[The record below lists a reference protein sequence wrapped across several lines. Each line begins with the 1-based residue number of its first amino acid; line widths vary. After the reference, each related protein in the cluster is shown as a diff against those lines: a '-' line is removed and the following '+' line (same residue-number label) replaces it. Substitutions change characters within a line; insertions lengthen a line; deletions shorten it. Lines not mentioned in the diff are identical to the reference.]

1 MYYQSFVTSVHP
13 CDSRTATSVDV
24 PMTTTGRERN
34 IPLDLSVKQ
43 PSRSMKL
50 AALCTSG
57 LSRTKISSPVTD
69 PSSIH
74 LNFRPHGE
82 GYTGNSAVNVMP
94 TSTLLCSRKGPL
106 SPDLGGRPS
115 SGKVSFLENGEPR
128 SAASVPPYVGP
139 YTHLPVHRSTPTDAC
154 LVTNAPYRQAPYH
167 VINASPTI
175 STRGYDVREHFVA
188 TRYDGDSHNGTVPS
202 FTGSSQR
209 FPYIKSSHTSRSLP
223 AIGTNQSQNHLA
235 CRTSSSDTRSHN
247 SWNGLIKE
255 RNCNSVESHAVG
267 LSVKSYYSSLG
278 GLARLEDDMRSQ
290 FSLVQSSQEMCKG
303 QRSMQNGNV
312 GDKLPPALPARTCF
326 RNSKNTVNEV
336 IVIDDEPEP
345 IHVSQE
351 SKVNVEP
358 TVTQLYAVTTDHCDI
373 SIKRHCS
380 TEDNEASIRGP
391 KMPRLVAFCGN
402 KSSENDSQANVI
414 LYPDPPALTAA
425 VVTIAATKQ
434 TGMLNNTSC
443 PSLKVTVAHNM
454 EKKCETNYYLT
465 RDPKYLYLSKN
476 LQKGQGELDVKVNNI
491 PQEEACRSIKLAAF
505 SNSLNDS
512 VHHTSREINHTQ
524 EFDKNEST
532 LSLIGVGSSPDNALL
547 CKTENL
553 QPKSNKM
560 FSHITD
566 AEGKKNSLLD
576 EHSLQVSSVD
586 AEGKKNSL
594 LDEHSLQV
602 SSVERNNLSF
612 VTTSQSM
619 FGVGSSSSLL
629 LPSETHDLYRQN
641 VYAEKNDKSLVFGA
655 SSYTQ
660 VNTSSGTLV
669 PDSAQNL
676 YRSTRISNPPMFN
689 SVSGQVTHID
699 TSDVSLQNEI
709 LTNQKTDAVSCIE
722 QDNTSLLRPLSRQPL
737 NIDKN
742 SAPLLKTVHYQLPGI
757 EANSRSL
764 ISPVHPQ
771 AIYTEANK
779 TFLKRLPQQVS
790 FTEKNN
796 GPSLGS
802 VHHQVLRVEESSG
815 SLLSCA
821 QQRVSQSQINC
832 GSLLGPVYHQV
843 SHIKT
848 TSGPLPN
855 PKHHQVLQSEVSNRS
870 LPSLAYDK
878 VPYREDNVSNA
889 PLSSLSHQNLRAS
902 TNSEALLQPSFFQV
916 QSTDV
921 NIIPVSNL
929 TSRHVTQIQANNV
942 SVSNTASPVSNMKA
956 ASMAILNREPD
967 RNPGRTANNTS
978 YGSPN
983 VDVNRTVSSTNTS
996 YAFSHA
1002 EDGKRGSTNNFCH
1015 QVPCSET
1022 SGIHMLNNKSH
1033 QGLPLFNTSYL
1044 TTPTK
1049 ANRLSLLNTISDPII
1064 FTETT
1069 NNATILNNKSHKIL
1083 GSQVNR
1089 PPASNNMSYVNPV
1102 ADVNKSPHTSRR
1114 SPANEINK
1122 SHFSNTIGSEIDVKI
1137 SPDKTFYQVSSAEVN
1152 RKKMENGSSSH
1163 IPDNQ
1168 KISLPQ
1174 PVVHQTALHTQTNS
1188 ASEVNNIFLNRVS
1201 SNENTSKSTRYQIL
1215 NATLSGIPV
1224 WKFAEGLKPEKTEVH
1239 GKMIYRKNF
1248 PEFTNYNK
1256 VRSPQ
1261 TMCTVASG
1269 NIESRIVKAPSS
1281 PGLKEVLLQASKN
1294 SPDMIDNLTATSK
1307 TPILIQSTAGATVE
1321 TKSCLLNNSIQPS
1334 NSSSLS
1340 SLERQT
1346 NKIFRTTEGSSLS
1359 VEATVGGHLNLETT
1373 TTTSSLVSNNNRI
1386 KTTNTKSL
1394 LKNTV
1399 LHKLLS
1405 CPPSGSPSPNNNKN
1419 TSTTDLKKTVKPTT
1433 KTNDR
1438 KWVGVQWKPGNSG
1451 REESKQTIE
1460 RCLNGLKHQTK
1471 PVKKRCQTVQP
1482 RTKIKQ
1488 RLRKITR
1495 SKQKVAAIGDK
1506 DRSSTEKHVSTR
1518 SQQRR
1523 HQFVDFQPRVLGV
1536 RTRNQTGLNRNLSR
1550 RCRNNNKYINTKKRE
1565 NELVREVRTKRNLR
1579 KHLLKNVYVEERGSG
1594 DEGFTRDPE
1603 EGNADSALKFTQTN
1617 TPMSRC
1623 TSSWHSKR
1631 KKQNGRQA
1639 IRRKRL
1645 KSGLDMI
1652 PKPYKRKKT
1661 KPVKS
1666 DLSLNVETADVE
1678 NCKEERTKTKYD
1690 KISFDF
1696 SNGAPLEMKRIMVNK
1711 ALGETVLHRASRL
1724 GYLEA
1729 VFYCLE
1735 TNCCDVNA
1743 RDNAGYTP
1751 LHECCSRGNLEIANA
1766 LVQHGS
1772 DVSASAIG
1780 GIRPLHDAVENDHLE
1795 IVRLLLSH
1803 GADPLIATYSGLTPL
1818 KLCKSAI
1825 LEEFF
1830 KGYMNDLSGQTETPW
1845 LFPGSATCL
1854 DVKEVGYDIWE
1865 GLPSDS
1871 ENETKDKDDFVFEV
1885 SDTPHLPTF
1894 RVQFRG
1900 ADSRILSNCIRLTD
1914 VLRQIGLTKEE
1925 FVQFYRNI
1933 EIFSIPKHEFDENA
1947 TCRQLG
1953 TDTKLD
1959 SLSTSSEDNEKS
1971 TVDVLNLSNDVRE
1984 VLGIEIV
1991 TLR

>member
-1 MYYQSFVTSVHP
+1 MYFQSFVTSVRP

-57 LSRTKISSPVTD
+57 LSRTKTLSSVTD

-74 LNFRPHGE
+74 LNFRPNGE
-82 GYTGNSAVNVMP
+82 EYTGNSAVNVMS
-94 TSTLLCSRKGPL
+94 TSTLLCSRKSPL
-106 SPDLGGRPS
+106 PSDLGRRPS

-139 YTHLPVHRSTPTDAC
+139 YTPLPVRRSTPTDAC
-154 LVTNAPYRQAPYH
+154 LVTNAPYRQVPYH
-167 VINASPTI
+167 VMNASSSTI
-175 STRGYDVREHFVA
+175 STGSYDNREHFIV
-188 TRYDGDSHNGTVPS
+188 TRYGGDSHNGSVPS
-202 FTGSSQR
+202 FAGSSQR

-223 AIGTNQSQNHLA
+223 AIGTNQSQNHLT
-235 CRTSSSDTRSHN
+235 CRTSPSDMRGHN
-247 SWNGLIKE
+247 SWNGLIRE
-255 RNCNSVESHAVG
+255 RNCNSVENHPVG

-290 FSLVQSSQEMCKG
+290 SNLVQSSQEMYKG
-303 QRSMQNGNV
+303 QHSKQNGSV
-312 GDKLPPALPARTCF
+312 GDNLPPALPARPHF

-336 IVIDDEPEP
+336 IVIDDDPEP
-345 IHVSQE
+345 THISQE
-351 SKVNVEP
+351 SKVKVES
-358 TVTQLYAVTTDHCDI
+358 TVTQLHAIPTEHSDLP
-373 SIKRHCS
+373 IKRHCS
-380 TEDNEASIRGP
+380 TEDNEANIKGP

-402 KSSENDSQANVI
+402 KSSENDGQANVI

-425 VVTIAATKQ
+425 VVTIATTKQ

-443 PSLKVTVAHNM
+443 SSPKVTVAPKV
-454 EKKCETNYYLT
+454 EKKCDTNYNLT

-476 LQKGQGELDVKVNNI
+476 LQKGQEELNVNVNNVS
-491 PQEEACRSIKLAAF
+491 QEQACRNVILADF

-512 VHHTSREINHTQ
+512 VQDTSQEINISQ
-524 EFDKNEST
+524 EFDTNEST
-532 LSLIGVGSSPDNALL
+532 SSLIGINSSSNDALL
-547 CKTENL
+547 SKTESL
-553 QPKSNKM
+553 TPKSNM
-560 FSHITD
+560 FNQITD
-566 AEGKKNSLLD
+566 TEGENKNVL
-576 EHSLQVSSVD
+576 H
-586 AEGKKNSL
+586 
-594 LDEHSLQV
+594 EHSLQV
-602 SSVERNNLSF
+602 SSVEMNNLSSF
-612 VTTSQSM
+612 VTTSQTIL
-619 FGVGSSSSLL
+619 GVESSISLL
-629 LPSETHDLYRQN
+629 LPSETHDLSRQN
-641 VYAEKNDKSLVFGA
+641 MCTEKNGKPLLVSV
-655 SSYTQ
+655 SSPFTQ
-660 VNTSSGTLV
+660 RDTSSGTLV
-669 PDSAQNL
+669 PDLTQNT
-676 YRSTRISNPPMFN
+676 YRSTSITNPPMFN
-689 SVSGQVTHID
+689 NVSGQVTHID
-699 TSDVSLQNEI
+699 TSNESLQNEI
-709 LTNQKTDAVSCIE
+709 LSNQKTDPVFCTE
-722 QDNTSLLRPLSRQPL
+722 PDNNTSLSRPISRQIL

-742 SAPLLKTVHYQLPGI
+742 SASLLKPVHYHLPCI

-771 AIYTEANK
+771 ALYTEANNN
-779 TFLKRLPQQVS
+779 TFLKPLLHQVS

-796 GPSLGS
+796 EPLLNS

-815 SLLSCA
+815 SLLSSV
-821 QQRVSQSQINC
+821 QQHVSHSQVNC
-832 GSLLGPVYHQV
+832 GSLVGPVRHQV

-848 TSGPLPN
+848 NSGPLLN
-855 PKHHQVLQSEVSNRS
+855 PIHHQVLRTEVNNRS
-870 LPSLAYDK
+870 LPSLAYDQ
-878 VPYREDNVSNA
+878 VPYRKDKVSNA
-889 PLSSLSHQNLRAS
+889 PLSSLPHQNLRTS
-902 TNSEALLQPSFFQV
+902 TNSEALLQPSSFQV
-916 QSTDV
+916 RSTDV
-921 NIIPVSNL
+921 NIVPVSNL
-929 TSRHVTQIQANNV
+929 KSRHVTQIQANNV
-942 SVSNTASPVSNMKA
+942 SVLNTVSPVPNMKA
-956 ASMAILNREPD
+956 TNMPILNRTSD
-967 RNPGRTANNTS
+967 RSPGPTANNTN

-983 VDVNRTVSSTNTS
+983 VDLNRTVSSSNTS
-996 YAFSHA
+996 YTFSHA
-1002 EDGKRGSTNNFCH
+1002 EVSKRCSINNICH

-1022 SGIHMLNNKSH
+1022 SGIHMLNNTSH
-1033 QGLPLFNTSYL
+1033 QGPALFNTSYL
-1044 TTPTK
+1044 TTCTNAK
-1049 ANRLSLLNTISDPII
+1049 RLSLLNNTSDPVIL
-1064 FTETT
+1064 TETS
-1069 NNATILNNKSHKIL
+1069 NNTTVLNNNSHLVL

-1089 PPASNNMSYVNPV
+1089 PSASNSTFYVNPGAV
-1102 ADVNKSPHTSRR
+1102 ENKPPLLPHSASRQT
-1114 SPANEINK
+1114 PVNEINK
-1122 SHFSNTIGSEIDVKI
+1122 TLFSNSTSSELRTETDVKLL
-1137 SPDKTFYQVSSAEVN
+1137 SDKTFYQVFSAETN
-1152 RKKMENGSSSH
+1152 RKKLENGSSSH
-1163 IPDNQ
+1163 LPENQ
-1168 KISLPQ
+1168 KISLLK
-1174 PVVHQTALHTQTNS
+1174 PVVHQTTLHTQTNS
-1188 ASEVNNIFLNRVS
+1188 ASEVNNIFPNRVS
-1201 SNENTSKSTRYQIL
+1201 SSENTSKTTPYQIL

-1224 WKFAEGLKPEKTEVH
+1224 WKFAENLKPVKTEVH
-1239 GKMIYRKNF
+1239 GKMIYRKSL

-1256 VRSPQ
+1256 LRSSQ
-1261 TMCTVASG
+1261 TMCTVGSG
-1269 NIESRIVKAPSS
+1269 NIQPRIVKAPSS
-1281 PGLKEVLLQASKN
+1281 PGLKEVLLQTSKN
-1294 SPDMIDNLTATSK
+1294 SSVLIDSLNATSK
-1307 TPILIQSTAGATVE
+1307 TPMLMKSTVGATVE
-1321 TKSCLLNNSIQPS
+1321 TKSCLLNNSIQTS
-1334 NSSSLS
+1334 TGSFLS
-1340 SLERQT
+1340 SLEIQT
-1346 NKIFRTTEGSSLS
+1346 NKMFRTTEGSSSS
-1359 VEATVGGHLNLETT
+1359 VDTKVNDHLNVE
-1373 TTTSSLVSNNNRI
+1373 TTSSLVLNNNSI
-1386 KTTNTKSL
+1386 KPTNTKSL

-1405 CPPSGSPSPNNNKN
+1405 CPPSESPLPNTNKN
-1419 TSTTDLKKTVKPTT
+1419 MNSTDLKKTLKPTT

-1438 KWVGVQWKPGNSG
+1438 KWVGVKWKPGNSG
-1451 REESKQTIE
+1451 QEESDQPTKKY
-1460 RCLNGLKHQTK
+1460 LNGNGLKHQTK
-1471 PVKKRCQTVQP
+1471 PVRKRCQTVQP
-1482 RTKIKQ
+1482 RTKARQ

-1495 SKQKVAAIGDK
+1495 SKQKLAALRDK

-1518 SQQRR
+1518 AQQRR

-1536 RTRNQTGLNRNLSR
+1536 RTRNQTGLNGNLSSR
-1550 RCRNNNKYINTKKRE
+1550 SCKNNNKYTNVKKRE
-1565 NELVREVRTKRNLR
+1565 NEFVHEVKSKRNLR
-1579 KHLLKNVYVEERGSG
+1579 KHLLKNVYVEEKGSG
-1594 DEGFTRDPE
+1594 DESIARKPE
-1603 EGNADSALKFTQTN
+1603 EENADSALKLAKTN

-1623 TSSWHSKR
+1623 TSSWQSKQ
-1631 KKQNGRQA
+1631 KKQNGRHA
-1639 IRRKRL
+1639 VRRKRL

-1666 DLSLNVETADVE
+1666 DLPVNEELTDAFSLE

-1735 TNCCDVNA
+1735 TNYCDVNA

-1772 DVSASAIG
+1772 DVSASAVG
-1780 GIRPLHDAVENDHLE
+1780 GIRPLHDAVENDQLE

-1818 KLCKSAI
+1818 KLCKSAV

-1830 KGYMNDLSGQTETPW
+1830 KGYMNDLSGQTDTLW
-1845 LFPGSATCL
+1845 RFPGSATCL

-1871 ENETKDKDDFVFEV
+1871 ENEAEDKDDFVFEV

-1894 RVQFRG
+1894 RVRLPG
-1900 ADSRILSNCIRLTD
+1900 TDNRILSNCIRLTD

-1933 EIFSIPKHEFDENA
+1933 EIFSIPKHEFDGSA

-1959 SLSTSSEDNEKS
+1959 PLLISSEDSEKT